1 MGSINYKIPSE
12 NEEKTEN
19 CNDFSW
25 IQFLYILSKN
35 YDADVNTFDYPIFCV
50 ISKLKYHS
58 CWIWRL
64 KPTKKT
70 SEQVLKKLAVQT
82 PQKIPTN
89 WCSNKSFKLKPF

>member
-1 MGSINYKIPSE
+1 MRKRL
-12 NEEKTEN
+12 KTVTTFPKYSF
-19 CNDFSW
+19 CIFC
-25 IQFLYILSKN
+25 QKN

-58 CWIWRL
+58 SWIWRL

-70 SEQVLKKLAVQT
+70 SEQVLKKLTVQT